1 MPKQNAVAE
10 NLSAS
15 IHHHVVAEIVVH
27 DMNYFEILRLPIAY
41 NIDVDL
47 MMRNYFS
54 LQRSSE
60 NSVDSGVLNEAYNVL
75 KNDIRR
81 AEYFFNLKNV
91 STETMS
97 AELSVKMFEM
107 REKYAALEND
117 EDKIAFQNQIK
128 KKIKEQVSMLKE
140 NEDDL
145 EKFSEIFSEL
155 KFLNSF
161 LEKERADVYGRN

>member
-1 MPKQNAVAE
+1 M
-10 NLSAS
+10 S
-15 IHHHVVAEIVVH
+15 
-27 DMNYFEILRLPIAY
+27 YFEILKHPIAY
-41 NIDVDL
+41 NIDTDL
-47 MMRNYFS
+47 LTRNYFS

-60 NSVDSGVLNEAYNVL
+60 NSVDSGLLNEAYNVL

-81 AEYFFNLKNV
+81 AEYFLNLKNV

-140 NEDDL
+140 NEGDL

>member
-1 MPKQNAVAE
+1 MG

-15 IHHHVVAEIVVH
+15 IRLRAVAEIVARDANS
-27 DMNYFEILRLPIAY
+27 DMNYFEILKLPIAY

-47 MMRNYFS
+47 MTRNYFS
-54 LQRSSE
+54 LQRNSE
-60 NSVDSGVLNEAYNVL
+60 NSVDSGLLNEAYNVL
-75 KNDIRR
+75 KNDVRR
-81 AEYFFNLKNV
+81 AEYFLNLKNI
-91 STETMS
+91 STEKMS

-107 REKYAALEND
+107 REKYASLGND

-128 KKIKEQVSMLKE
+128 KKKKELASLLKKSE
-140 NEDDL
+140 NDFA
-145 EKFSEIFSEL
+145 KFSEIFSAL